1 MPRRCAVCDHENLA
15 EINSALVF
23 NEPLRDIAD
32 RWSVSKTDLMLHRNR
47 HISFREIEAIEA
59 EEEAKEAEEE
69 ARANNLL
76 DQVRDLQE
84 RALDTLDKGEGA
96 EELSAALEAIK
107 EARDDLERSA
117 ELLDER
123 DEHPQTN
130 T

>member
-23 NEPLRDIAD
+23 DEPLRDIAD
-32 RWSVSKTDLMLHRNR
+32 RWSVSKTDLMRHRNR
-47 HISFREIEAIEA
+47 HISVREIEAIEA

-84 RALDTLDKGEGA
+84 RALDTLDKGEEA

-107 EARDDLERSA
+107 EARDDLERSV
-117 ELLDER
+117 ELLDEL
-123 DEHPQTN
+123 DERPQTN